1 MSKFDKFKNNL
12 TPLMLAIALSACG
25 GGGGGDDD
33 DDDSGPSSV
42 TLSGA
47 ASKGIIIGG
56 VVRAYPVINGAVD
69 TSNVLGQTTTGSDG
83 TYNLTLSSGYS
94 GPVVVRVTPTA
105 GTLMRCDLS
114 GGCGSGVAFGQDYA
128 LTDSTFALNA
138 VVPTGASDISVNITV
153 LTDVAT
159 QVALKDITM
168 GGATSASEIQAA
180 VTAANSKVANR
191 FGVAGDLTKIAVVDI
206 TNPTAVAAA
215 GQGGV
220 KYNTLSAA
228 IVQAVQGDSP
238 GLSIEQAVAAF
249 AEDFADGGIADT
261 ADSDGAGTTLEEILE
276 STLDI
281 LNAAVAADESGD
293 LDLDGLITI
302 ITAEESD
309 AQNNGSTD
317 ESEGEP
323 SDTANATELA
333 QAKAMVQDI
342 RNLGT
347 GMLLSAEDR
356 VTLDAFADQI
366 AAATFASDENL
377 AEVLD
382 VMAIALEQIAASY
395 MAFAED
401 GSTDGSPIVTVNIL
415 SDGASFTVNTT
426 IEGVAVSLTAT
437 DASVVN
443 VGDEVETPIS
453 GGTNT
458 TQEISADVDFSIIGS
473 VASSSVSLTINNGS
487 SVEIMASFNSNED
500 ETTTGDTTTTEL
512 EEDFDVNDMELGLNV
527 TLSEVGVADPV
538 SFTGSM
544 GVQLS
549 SFTADISETD
559 TETSSS
565 YDESWT
571 EVFTAGTLS
580 MTLAG
585 EFSNTTG
592 EAFSA
597 SLSVNADAT
606 GLTLTCEG
614 NETNGSFS
622 ENCTDESEDGYVDVN
637 IGLAFMAEINGVSDA
652 ISVTLSAERTG
663 LESGQVGVSLSYDGT
678 TLEASLDSEA
688 ETLTVTNQDGVTL
701 SVEEGE
707 DGKATGAIT
716 NNGTQYATISEVS
729 GVVLV
734 RFSDG
739 DFESF

>member
-1 MSKFDKFKNNL
+1 MSKFDRFKNNL
-12 TPLMLAIALSACG
+12 TPLMLAIALTACGG

-33 DDDSGPSSV
+33 SGGSTSV

-56 VVRAYPVINGAVD
+56 LVRAYPVINGAVD

-94 GPVVVRVTPTA
+94 GPVVVRITPTT

-128 LTDSTFALNA
+128 LTDSGFALNA
-138 VVPTGASDISVNITV
+138 VVPTGSSNISVNITV

-168 GGATSASEIQAA
+168 GGATSASDIQAA

-191 FGVAGDLTKIAVVDI
+191 FGVAGDLTKIAIVDI

-249 AEDFADGGIADT
+249 AEDFADGGIADK
-261 ADSDGAGTTLEEILE
+261 ADTDGTKTTLQEILA

-293 LDLDGLITI
+293 LDLGGLITI

-309 AQNNGSTD
+309 VQNNGSTD
-317 ESEGEP
+317 ESEGEA

-333 QAKAMVQDI
+333 QAKAMVQEI

-347 GMLLSAEDR
+347 GMLLSTADR
-356 VTLDAFADQI
+356 VSIEAFADQI
-366 AAATFASDENL
+366 AAATFATDDNL
-377 AEVLD
+377 SEVLD

-401 GSTDGSPIVTVNIL
+401 GSTDGSPIVTVNIV
-415 SDGASFTVNTT
+415 SGGASFTVNTT

-437 DASVVN
+437 DLSTIN

-458 TQEISADVDFSIIGS
+458 TQAISAQVNFSILGA
-473 VASSSVSLTINNGS
+473 VESSLVSLSVNSGS
-487 SVEIMASFNSNED
+487 SVMVTLSYTSDEDDTASGGTSTTVQDEDLDLSN
-500 ETTTGDTTTTEL
+500 L
-512 EEDFDVNDMELGLNV
+512 SLGLNV
-527 TLSEVGVADPV
+527 TLAEKGVGNPV
-538 SFTGSM
+538 SFTGAMSAT
-544 GVQLS
+544 LS
-549 SFTADISETD
+549 AFSADIDETD
-559 TETSSS
+559 TQTSST
-565 YDESWT
+565 YEESWM
-571 EVFTAGTLS
+571 ESYTAGTFA
-580 MTLAG
+580 MTLSG
-585 EFSNTTG
+585 QFSNATDS
-592 EAFSA
+592 FFA
-597 SLSVNADAT
+597 SLALNANATGVTLSCEGSMSGGTSSETCTDENGSTYVDADAT
-606 GLTLTCEG
+606 LIFKVT
-614 NETNGSFS
+614 
-622 ENCTDESEDGYVDVN
+622 V
-637 IGLAFMAEINGVSDA
+637 NGVADA
-652 ISVTLSAERTG
+652 ISVKLIVDRTG
-663 LESGQVGVSLSYDGT
+663 LESGQA
-678 TLEASLDSEA
+678 TLELKYGGVTLNAAVDSVA
-688 ETLTVTNQDGVTL
+688 QTLTVTNQDGVTL
-701 SVEEGE
+701 SVAEGS
-707 DGKATGAIT
+707 DDKVTGTIT